1 MTTILLFSPL
11 FLYSGK
17 NLWVDF
23 PRMLNNNSGSTVAL
37 VDVLLQIYDRSG
49 EVAPLATDESAI
61 LCCQIW
67 VMRNDPTVVDL
78 EISWAID
85 PDRLSIDPFVVFSGK
100 GLG

>member
-1 MTTILLFSPL
+1 M
-11 FLYSGK
+11 
-17 NLWVDF
+17 
-23 PRMLNNNSGSTVAL
+23 MNNNRGSTVAL

-49 EVAPLATDESAI
+49 EVAPLATDKSAI

-67 VMRNDPTVVDL
+67 VMRNDPTVVNL

-85 PDRLSIDPFVVFSGK
+85 SDRLSIDPFVVFSRK